1 MSKDPS
7 LGGDAPPPLSDKQ
20 MELLEVMQKIL
31 QEQNRMGKMLQMQNE
46 KFESMSRETQD
57 LREEVSYLKVNISRL
72 QGYPQRSPAPRM
84 LSDQHSSIPLQLK
97 FLNSCKNDK
106 FSKKQIEADD
116 KAPLKVAI
124 YNHNNKIIT
133 SEPFSSMRVH
143 IVPIQG
149 DFDDD
154 HKGQWTEEYFR
165 SKIVTG
171 RRGKVPLLYGDL
183 YIRLQNGVGYLNTA
197 KFQDNSSFVAS
208 KKFKLGVMAVD
219 ERISQRIQE
228 GITESFAVKDIRGLS
243 TKKNPN
249 PSPRDPIYKLSKI
262 AKDGDRHKSLEK
274 KGIRT
279 VWDFLLSYTQ
289 SPENLRNNMGKI
301 SDQDWDVIINNAQ
314 KCQRPGN
321 HEHETISRGDGSC
334 HLQGS
339 SSMQPG
345 PATQKQLD
353 VQVMHQQSSS
363 TYNELVDVPISFAP
377 SLSVYGTMEGC
388 SSEQQRSS
396 QHNIMHDDFQR
407 KLSEMGET
415 LMSND
420 TDFLENIFSGGSYNA
435 SEQIKG
441 SLPASEASSCG
452 SQMEFSRSLV
462 SRPGSRSSRGPSF
475 SQMCPVCLSKPLDM
489 ALGCGHQTCSEC
501 GEQLPDCPICRSP
514 IVTRLTL
521 QYPSR

>member
-1 MSKDPS
+1 
-7 LGGDAPPPLSDKQ
+7 
-20 MELLEVMQKIL
+20 MELLEVMQKML
-31 QEQNRMGKMLQMQNE
+31 QEQNRMGNMLQMQNE

-57 LREEVSYLKVNISRL
+57 LREEVSYLKANISRL

-106 FSKKQIEADD
+106 FSKKKIEADD

-124 YNHNNKIIT
+124 YNHNNEIIT

-165 SKIVTG
+165 SRIVTG
-171 RRGKVPLLYGDL
+171 RRGKEPLLYGDL
-183 YIRLQNGVGYLNTA
+183 YIRLQKGVGYLNTA

-279 VWDFLLSYTQ
+279 VEDFLLSYTQ

-301 SDQDWDVIINNAQ
+301 SDQDWDVIVNHAQ
-314 KCQRPGN
+314 KCPRPGN
-321 HEHETISRGDGSC
+321 QEHETISRGDGSC

-345 PATQKQLD
+345 PATQSRFCPD
-353 VQVMHQQSSS
+353 
-363 TYNELVDVPISFAP
+363 SFQ
-377 SLSVYGTMEGC
+377 Y
-388 SSEQQRSS
+388 
-396 QHNIMHDDFQR
+396 
-407 KLSEMGET
+407 
-415 LMSND
+415 
-420 TDFLENIFSGGSYNA
+420 SY
-435 SEQIKG
+435 
-441 SLPASEASSCG
+441 
-452 SQMEFSRSLV
+452 
-462 SRPGSRSSRGPSF
+462 
-475 SQMCPVCLSKPLDM
+475 
-489 ALGCGHQTCSEC
+489 
-501 GEQLPDCPICRSP
+501 
-514 IVTRLTL
+514 
-521 QYPSR
+521 